1 MIFCIMISILFSGC
15 LHFNTRVTGIEPQAK
30 ILDNM
35 NYTVLGEAEGQSSSF
50 NLLWIIPV
58 TPRLDYSKAVNQA
71 VESKNGDNLIDVR
84 TWKERQVWLLG
95 LVEILYVR
103 GKVIRY
109 ER

>member
-1 MIFCIMISILFSGC
+1 MISIFISGC
-15 LHFNTRVTGIEPQAK
+15 LHFSTRAAGIEPQARIFENK
-30 ILDNM
+30 K
-35 NYTVLGEAEGQSSSF
+35 YTVLGEAEGQSSSF

-58 TPRLDYSKAVNQA
+58 TPRIDCKKAADQA
-71 VESKNGDNLIDVR
+71 VESKNGDNLIEVR